1 MKQKLKAGTLF
12 LALVCNL
19 QLVYCWPWSTKKED
33 RSEYRLPQYNLPKH
47 SWSVDLTA
55 PLLDETACHTLL
67 SEHLT
72 NRGTYIP
79 SNQDPSK
86 LIFFLHVPRTAGK
99 TYSSCFLKPSHP
111 PSKRCHPSYDLLSY
125 NISTPNCVTLNS
137 HDDMSISQ
145 YFPPHAATIMQ
156 LRKPE
161 DRIISIYEFATE
173 VAARKVNQTQAQV
186 VLSLFK
192 TPPGGG
198 PVNTMHVWPWSK
210 LVLWFHNDM
219 RERNI
224 ALRDQ
229 HLQSQEGSDAASE
242 PVWTQHWSERSNRW
256 YYYNKVKNE
265 SLWELPDPEPVLD
278 PYNNSL
284 VMPLEEWVDTPIAQ
298 ELAHEGS
305 SLQLLGLTNYS
316 HWEEAGALR
325 QCMFRYES
333 VRKNLSNR
341 ALELLPKLKH
351 VGLTEKLYDSV
362 RSLAAELKIRM
373 TSTAY
378 RSPPKQ
384 FQSFE
389 DPEIPAGKKFR
400 YNSTMMVDSGLVTSI
415 TISEARKIAG
425 NAAMRL
431 RDIDPKVNNMKQKLL
446 GLVRK
451 EDDWFSK
458 KTDNGDDNTSADD
471 NSIKMTRRLLNSH
484 LSERMLAAGTKKVP
498 EVDSPWK
505 KEIEPLDM
513 ELSTLMHDQQK
524 FRREMNALQAAGLF
538 VPPLQAKGRAVQ
550 LIPDTKFIRH
560 GRTLGQE
567 FTECQDQAKQKAA
580 KRRGNSFRH
589 LRTGDD
595 KGFLFSKQA
604 RKDIPEKV
612 LEKIR
617 RLNPI
622 DVALWELGA
631 ELLEK
636 KMGEQVEAD
645 ILETLPDPPP
655 PNKNNNKG
663 VGSDTAA
670 TGAAIPISSETESN
684 DGSSTSGTD
693 SDSDPD
699 HDEL

>member
-1 MKQKLKAGTLF
+1 MKHQKPRAGILF
-12 LALVCNL
+12 LAIICSL
-19 QLVYCWPWSTKKED
+19 QLVQCWLWSTKKED
-33 RSEYRLPQYNLPKH
+33 RSEYRLPQYKLPKH

-55 PLLDETACHTLL
+55 PLLEEPACHTLL

-72 NRGTYIP
+72 NRGSYIP
-79 SNQDPSK
+79 PNQDPSK
-86 LIFFLHVPRTAGK
+86 LIFFLHIPRTAGK

-145 YFPPHAATIMQ
+145 YFPPDAATIMQ
-156 LRKPE
+156 LRRPE
-161 DRIISIYEFATE
+161 DRIISVYEFATE

-186 VLSLFK
+186 LQSLFK

-198 PVNTMHVWPWSK
+198 PVNTLHVWPWSK

-219 RERNI
+219 RERKL

-229 HLQSQEGSDAASE
+229 HLQQQGSDAAPQ
-242 PVWTQHWSERSNRW
+242 PVWTHHWSERNKRW
-256 YYYNKVKNE
+256 YYYNKSINE
-265 SLWELPDPEPVLD
+265 SVWVLPDPDPVLD

-284 VMPLEEWVDTPIAQ
+284 VMPLEEWVDTPIAK

-305 SLQLLGLTNYS
+305 ALQLLGLTNYS

-325 QCMFRYES
+325 QCMFEYES
-333 VRKNLSNR
+333 VKKNLSDR

-362 RSLAAELKIRM
+362 RSLAAELNIKM
-373 TSTAY
+373 TSPAY

-400 YNSTMMVDSGLVTSI
+400 YNSTMMVDSGLVTSV

-451 EDDWFSK
+451 EDEWFSK
-458 KTDNGDDNTSADD
+458 KTDNKKDEDGSLE
-471 NSIKMTRRLLNSH
+471 MTRRLLNSH
-484 LSERMLAAGTKKVP
+484 LSERVLPARIKKVP
-498 EVDSPWK
+498 EVNSPWK

-513 ELSTLMHDQQK
+513 ELSILMHDQQK
-524 FRREMNALQAAGLF
+524 FTREMNALQAAGLF
-538 VPPLQAKGRAVQ
+538 LPPLKAKGRAVQ

-567 FTECQDQAKQKAA
+567 FTDCQDQAKQKAA

-589 LRTGDD
+589 LRTVDD
-595 KGFLFSKQA
+595 KGFVFSKQA
-604 RKDIPEKV
+604 RKDIPEQV

-636 KMGEQVEAD
+636 KMGEQMEAA
-645 ILETLPDPPP
+645 ILETLPHSPPKK
-655 PNKNNNKG
+655 KNG
-663 VGSDTAA
+663 TDTAA
-670 TGAAIPISSETESN
+670 PAAVPTTSDTESD
-684 DGSSTSGTD
+684 DGSSTSTISTE